1 MPSKKGNRLLKMNS
15 IKNHEKMDILK
26 ISWIRSSIILGL
38 ILLAIGIAAI
48 FILKI
53 VDTSNMQVFSDAK
66 NFVEGYGLL
75 GIFITTLI
83 AGTIIPLGSPAL
95 VVAAAS
101 FGINPLL
108 LALVAT
114 VGFTIG
120 ISINYFLAYH
130 LGRPYIMKK
139 MGAEKMEEATLLWSR
154 WGWIL
159 YFLFGVIPFL
169 PVEFLALIC
178 GLLKTRIETFLILS
192 FIPRL
197 LVFFILAYFGETVG
211 NWIGL
216 I

>member
-1 MPSKKGNRLLKMNS
+1 MNS
-15 IKNHEKMDILK
+15 IKNHEKLNILK

-48 FILKI
+48 LVLKN
-53 VDTSNMQVFSDAK
+53 VNPSKLQNFSDAK
-66 NFVEGYGLL
+66 NFVEKYGLL
-75 GIFITTLI
+75 GVFMATII

-101 FGINPLL
+101 FGINPLA

-114 VGFTIG
+114 VGFTLG

-130 LGRPYIMKK
+130 LGRAYIMKK
-139 MGAEKMEEATLLWSR
+139 MGAEKMEEATILWSK

-159 YFLFGVIPFL
+159 YVLFGVIPFL

-192 FIPRL
+192 FIPRF
-197 LVFFILAYFGETVG
+197 LVFSILAYFGETVS

>member
-1 MPSKKGNRLLKMNS
+1 MSNT
-15 IKNHEKMDILK
+15 KNHEKLNILK

-48 FILKI
+48 ILLKN
-53 VDTSNMQVFSDAK
+53 VDTNSTQIFSDAK
-66 NFVEGYGLL
+66 NFVEKYGLL
-75 GIFITTLI
+75 GVFAATII

-101 FGINPLL
+101 FGINPMS

-139 MGAEKMEEATLLWSR
+139 MGVERMEEATLLWSK

-159 YFLFGVIPFL
+159 YVLFGVIPFL

-178 GLLKTRIETFLILS
+178 GLLKTRVETFLILS
-192 FIPRL
+192 FIPRF
-197 LVFFILAYFGETVG
+197 LVFSILAYFGETVG

>member
-1 MPSKKGNRLLKMNS
+1 MNS

-120 ISINYFLAYH
+120 ISINYFLAYR

-139 MGAEKMEEATLLWSR
+139 MGVEKMEEATLLWSR

-197 LVFFILAYFGETVG
+197 LVFSILAYFGETVG

>member
-1 MPSKKGNRLLKMNS
+1 MKMNS
-15 IKNHEKMDILK
+15 IKNHEKLNILK
-26 ISWIRSSIILGL
+26 ISWIRSSIFLGL

-48 FILKI
+48 LVLKNVNPSKLQI
-53 VDTSNMQVFSDAK
+53 FSDAK
-66 NFVEGYGLL
+66 NFVEKYGLL
-75 GIFITTLI
+75 GVFMATII

-101 FGINPLL
+101 FGINPLA
-108 LALVAT
+108 LALAAT

-130 LGRPYIMKK
+130 LGRPYIIRK
-139 MGAEKMEEATLLWSR
+139 MGAEKMEEATILWSK

-159 YFLFGVIPFL
+159 YVLFGVIPFL
-169 PVEFLALIC
+169 PIEFLALIC

-197 LVFFILAYFGETVG
+197 LVFSILAYFGETVG

>member
-1 MPSKKGNRLLKMNS
+1 MSSQKGNRLLKMNS

-48 FILKI
+48 LILKI
-53 VDTSNMQVFSDAK
+53 VNTSNMQILSDAK
-66 NFVEGYGLL
+66 SFVENYGLL
-75 GIFITTLI
+75 GVFIATII

-101 FGINPLL
+101 FGINPLS

-114 VGFTIG
+114 VGFTMG
-120 ISINYFLAYH
+120 ISINYFLAYR
-130 LGRPYIMKK
+130 LGRPYIIKK
-139 MGAEKMEEATLLWSR
+139 LGVEKMEEATLLWSR

-159 YFLFGVIPFL
+159 YVLFGVIPFL

-178 GLLKTRIETFLILS
+178 GLLKTRVETFLILS

-197 LVFFILAYFGETVG
+197 LVFSILAYFGETVG

>member
-1 MPSKKGNRLLKMNS
+1 MNS
-15 IKNHEKMDILK
+15 TKNHEKLSILK

-38 ILLAIGIAAI
+38 VLLTIGIAAI
-48 FILKI
+48 IVLKI
-53 VDTSNMQVFSDAK
+53 VDISSMQVFSDAK
-66 NFVEGYGLL
+66 NFVEEYGLL
-75 GIFITTLI
+75 GVFIATII

-101 FGINPLL
+101 FGINPMS

-120 ISINYFLAYH
+120 ISINYFLAYR

-139 MGAEKMEEATLLWSR
+139 MGAERMEEATLLWSK

-159 YFLFGVIPFL
+159 YVLFGVIPFL

-178 GLLKTRIETFLILS
+178 GLLKTRVETFLILS
-192 FIPRL
+192 FIPRF
-197 LVFFILAYFGETVG
+197 LVFSILAYFGETVG

>member
-1 MPSKKGNRLLKMNS
+1 MNS
-15 IKNHEKMDILK
+15 IKNHEKLNILK

-48 FILKI
+48 LILKI

-66 NFVEGYGLL
+66 SFVEGYGLL
-75 GIFITTLI
+75 GIFIATII

-101 FGINPLL
+101 FGINPLS

-114 VGFTIG
+114 VGFTMG
-120 ISINYFLAYH
+120 ISINYFLAYR
-130 LGRPYIMKK
+130 LGRPYIIKK
-139 MGAEKMEEATLLWSR
+139 LGVEKMEEATLLWSR

-159 YFLFGVIPFL
+159 YVLFGVIPFL

-178 GLLKTRIETFLILS
+178 GLLKTRVETFLILS
-192 FIPRL
+192 FIPRF
-197 LVFFILAYFGETVG
+197 LVFSVLAYFGETVG

>member
-1 MPSKKGNRLLKMNS
+1 MKMNS
-15 IKNHEKMDILK
+15 TKNHEKLNLLR
-26 ISWIRSSIILGL
+26 ISWIKSSIILGL
-38 ILLAIGIAAI
+38 ILLAIGITAI
-48 FILKI
+48 IVLKT
-53 VDTSNMQVFSDAK
+53 VDISSMQVFSDAK
-66 NFVEGYGLL
+66 NFVKEYGLL
-75 GIFITTLI
+75 GIFIATII

-101 FGINPLL
+101 FGINPMS

-120 ISINYFLAYH
+120 ISINYFLAYR

-139 MGAEKMEEATLLWSR
+139 MGAEKMEEATLLWSK

-159 YFLFGVIPFL
+159 YVLFGVIPFL

-197 LVFFILAYFGETVG
+197 LVFSILAYFGETVG

>member
-1 MPSKKGNRLLKMNS
+1 MNS